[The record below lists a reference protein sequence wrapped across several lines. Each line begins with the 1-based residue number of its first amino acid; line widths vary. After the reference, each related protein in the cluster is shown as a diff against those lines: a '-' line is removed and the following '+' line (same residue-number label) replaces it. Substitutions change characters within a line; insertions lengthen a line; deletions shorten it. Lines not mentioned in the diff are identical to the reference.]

1 MKPLIARMPIGAA
14 CEKGAGAYEKYM
26 RELAVPACTSLLK
39 LGQLKAQKT
48 AKEFSPS
55 WAG

>member
-1 MKPLIARMPIGAA
+1 MPIGAA

-48 AKEFSPS
+48 AKEFLPS